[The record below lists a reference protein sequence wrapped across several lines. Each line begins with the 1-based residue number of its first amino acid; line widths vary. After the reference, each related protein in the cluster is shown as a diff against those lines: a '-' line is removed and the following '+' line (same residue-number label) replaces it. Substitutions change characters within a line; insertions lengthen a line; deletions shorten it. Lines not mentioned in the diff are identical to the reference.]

1 MKFQRS
7 LPFVIVFALLLSACG
22 GSAPTET
29 IEPPTLAPPTE
40 TPAPTFTLAPT
51 ETAMPLPAFTPTSL
65 PAVNPEVINQCKP
78 SPVSFTNVGFGFPP
92 ADYKL
97 PSLGDVKT
105 IVLFA
110 DFADVPGKTTPEKF
124 LSEFS
129 PDAENF
135 YSTVSYGRMNWI
147 LEPHLVW
154 LRLSH
159 DSAYYGEAIRSYEG
173 HLEFIQEAVRLADA
187 DVDFS
192 SADSVVVM
200 VPPEATAVEFGP
212 ALGANPSEG
221 YSADGR
227 VFSNGVTS
235 AADFSNWG
243 FIWLNH
249 ESGHTMGLPD
259 LYGYDWDGVNY
270 DDIHRFVG
278 GFSSMGFTAGDA
290 FEYFAFERWQLGWL
304 DDNQFVCQLDADQT
318 TTLTAIETA
327 GGLKAVIVPLGPN
340 RILVVESRRALGYDE
355 KISKEGALVYVVDT
369 TIASGYGTLVVYPVL
384 DGDPYRYKS
393 PLAVGETVTVEGV
406 TVTVVEAT
414 DQGDTVQV
422 TVAK

>member
-1 MKFQRS
+1 MIK
-7 LPFVIVFALLLSACG
+7 
-22 GSAPTET
+22 
-29 IEPPTLAPPTE
+29 
-40 TPAPTFTLAPT
+40 
-51 ETAMPLPAFTPTSL
+51 
-65 PAVNPEVINQCKP
+65 QCKP
-78 SPVSFTNVGFGFPP
+78 APVSFSNVGFGFPP
-92 ADYKL
+92 ANHKL

-110 DFADVPGKTTPEKF
+110 DFADVPGKTTPEEF
-124 LSEFS
+124 FSEFS

-147 LEPHLVW
+147 LEPHMQW

-159 DSAYYGEAIRSYEG
+159 DSAYYGEAIRSYDG
-173 HLEFIQEAVRLADA
+173 HLKFIQEAVTLADA

-212 ALGANPSEG
+212 AFGANRGQG
-221 YSADGR
+221 YRADGK

-235 AADFSNWG
+235 ASDFPNWG

-259 LYGYDWDGVNY
+259 LYGYDWDGSNY

-318 TTLTAIETA
+318 TTLSAIETVD
-327 GGLKAVIVPLGPN
+327 GLKAVIVPLKKN

-355 KISKEGALVYVVDT
+355 KISKGGALVYVVDT
-369 TIASGYGTLVVYPVL
+369 TIASGYGTLVVYPVV

-393 PLAVGETVTVEGV
+393 PLAVGESVTVEGV

-414 DQGDTVQV
+414 EQSDTVQV
-422 TVAK
+422 TVTK

>member
-1 MKFQRS
+1 MKLHRS
-7 LPFVIVFALLLSACG
+7 IPFFIVFALLLSACG
-22 GSAPTET
+22 GNEPAGTADAPA
-29 IEPPTLAPPTE
+29 LAPPTE
-40 TPAPTFTLAPT
+40 IAAPTFTLVPT
-51 ETAMPLPAFTPTSL
+51 ETAIPLSTLTPTSL
-65 PAVNPEVINQCKP
+65 PAVDPEIIKQCKP
-78 SPVSFTNVGFGFPP
+78 APASFTNVGFGFPP
-92 ADYKL
+92 ASYKL

-110 DFADVPGKTTPEKF
+110 DFADVPGKGTPEVFFSK
-124 LSEFS
+124 FS

-159 DSAYYGEAIRSYEG
+159 DSAYYGEAIRSYDG
-173 HLEFIQEAVRLADA
+173 HLEFIQEAVRLADP

-200 VPPEATAVEFGP
+200 VPPQATAIEFGP
-212 ALGANPSEG
+212 ALGANPGQG
-221 YSADGR
+221 YSADGK

-235 AADFSNWG
+235 GADFPNWG

-259 LYGYDWDGVNY
+259 LYSYDSNGVDY

-278 GFSSMGFTAGDA
+278 GFSSMGFTGGDA

-304 DDNQFVCQLDADQT
+304 DDNQIICQLDADQT
-318 TTLTAIETA
+318 TTLSAIETA
-327 GGLKAVIVPLGPN
+327 GGVKTVIVPLGPN
-340 RILVVESRRALGYDE
+340 RILVIESRRALGYDE

-369 TIASGYGTLVVYPVL
+369 TIASGYGTLVVYPIL
-384 DGDPYRYKS
+384 AGDPYRYKS
-393 PLAVGETVTVEGV
+393 PLAVGESITVEGV
-406 TVTVVEAT
+406 TVTVIEAT
-414 DQGDTVQV
+414 EQGDTVQV
-422 TVAK
+422 IVVK

>member
-1 MKFQRS
+1 MKIHRS
-7 LPFVIVFALLLSACG
+7 IFIVIVFALLLSACG
-22 GSAPTET
+22 GSAPA
-29 IEPPTLAPPTE
+29 EPTQAPTLAPPAE
-40 TPAPTFTLAPT
+40 TPAPTLALAPT
-51 ETAMPLPAFTPTSL
+51 ETAIPLPTFTPTSL
-65 PAVNPEVINQCKP
+65 STVDPEIIKQCKP
-78 SPVSFTNVGFGFPP
+78 APVAFTNVGFGFPP

-110 DFADVPGKTTPEKF
+110 DFADVPGATTPEQF
-124 LSEFS
+124 FSEFS
-129 PDAENF
+129 PNAENF

-147 LEPHLVW
+147 LEPHMKW
-154 LRLSH
+154 LRLSQ
-159 DSAYYGEAIRSYEG
+159 DSAYYGEAIRSYDG
-173 HLEFIQEAVRLADA
+173 HLEFIQEAVRLADPE
-187 DVDFS
+187 VDFS

-212 ALGANPSEG
+212 ALGANPGEG
-221 YSADGR
+221 YSADGK

-235 AADFSNWG
+235 AADFPNWG

-259 LYGYDWDGVNY
+259 LYGYDWDGTNY

-278 GFSSMGFTAGDA
+278 GFGAMGYTAGDA
-290 FEYFAFERWQLGWL
+290 MEFFAFERWQLGWL

-318 TTLTAIETA
+318 TTLSAIEMA
-327 GGLKAVIVPLGPN
+327 GGLKAVIVPLGVN

-369 TIASGYGTLVVYPVL
+369 TIASGYGTLAVYPVL

-393 PLAVGETVTVEGV
+393 PLAVGESVTVEGV
-406 TVTVVEAT
+406 TVTVIEAT

>member
-1 MKFQRS
+1 MKLYRFTS
-7 LPFVIVFALLLSACG
+7 IVFGLSLLLSACG
-22 GSAPTET
+22 GSAPAT
-29 IEPPTLAPPTE
+29 PTNTAAPALPTD

-51 ETAMPLPAFTPTSL
+51 ETPLPLPTFTATPLPT
-65 PAVNPEVINQCKP
+65 ADPEAIKQCKP

-92 ADYKL
+92 AAHKL

-110 DFADVPGKTTPEKF
+110 DFADVPGRGTPENFFAKI
-124 LSEFS
+124 S
-129 PDAENF
+129 PDAEDF

-173 HLEFIQEAVRLADA
+173 HLAFLQEAVTLADA

-192 SADSVVVM
+192 TADSVVVM
-200 VPPEATAVEFGP
+200 VPPEATAIEFGP
-212 ALGANPSEG
+212 AFGANPGEG
-221 YSADGR
+221 YRADGK

-235 AADFSNWG
+235 GADFPNWG

-259 LYGYDWDGVNY
+259 LYGYDWNGVDY
-270 DDIHRFVG
+270 DDIHRFAG
-278 GFSSMGFTAGDA
+278 GFGAMGYTAGKA
-290 FEYFAFERWQLGWL
+290 LEFFAFERWQLGWL
-304 DDNQFVCQLDADQT
+304 DDNQIACQVDSDQT
-318 TTLTAIETA
+318 TTLTAVEME
-327 GGLKAVIVPLGPN
+327 GGLKAVIVSLGPN
-340 RILVVESRRALGYDE
+340 RILVVESRRAVGYD
-355 KISKEGALVYVVDT
+355 KNMPKNGALVYVIDT
-369 TIASGYGTLVVYPVL
+369 TIASGYGTLVVYPKYG
-384 DGDPYRYKS
+384 GDPYRYKS
-393 PLAVGETVTVEGV
+393 PLAAGESVTVEGV
-406 TVTVVEAT
+406 TITVLEAT

-422 TVAK
+422 TVAR

>member
-1 MKFQRS
+1 MKRKSSIFI
-7 LPFVIVFALLLSACG
+7 VIVFALLLSACG
-22 GSAPTET
+22 ANAPAGTT
-29 IEPPTLAPPTE
+29 DPTVAPPTDV
-40 TPAPTFTLAPT
+40 PAPTFTLVPT
-51 ETAMPLPAFTPTSL
+51 DTPLPAATLTSTPL
-65 PAVNPEVINQCKP
+65 PAVDPDVINQCKP

-92 ADYKL
+92 ADHKL

-110 DFADVPGKTTPEKF
+110 DFNDVPGRGTPEAFFKK
-124 LSEFS
+124 FS
-129 PDAENF
+129 PDAERF

-154 LRLSH
+154 LRLSQ

-173 HLEFIQEAVRLADA
+173 HLAFIQEAVTLADA

-192 SADSVVVM
+192 GADSVVVM
-200 VPPEATAVEFGP
+200 VPPQATAIEFGP
-212 ALGANPSEG
+212 ALGANPGQG
-221 YSADGR
+221 YSADGK

-235 AADFSNWG
+235 GADFPNWG

-259 LYGYDWDGVNY
+259 LYSFDWNGVDY
-270 DDIHRFVG
+270 DDIHRYVG
-278 GFSSMGFTAGDA
+278 GFSAMGYTAGDA
-290 FEYFAFERWQLGWL
+290 FEFFAFERWQLGWL
-304 DDNQFVCQLDADQT
+304 DDNQFVCQVSADQT
-318 TTLTAIETA
+318 TTLSAIETE

-340 RILVVESRRALGYDE
+340 RILVVESRRALGFDA

-369 TIASGYGTLVVYPVL
+369 TIASGYGTLVVYPQL
-384 DGDPYRYKS
+384 AGDPYRYKS
-393 PLAVGETVTVEGV
+393 PLSVGETVTVEGV

-414 DQGDTVQV
+414 EQGDTVQV

>member
-1 MKFQRS
+1 MNMYRFTS
-7 LPFVIVFALLLSACG
+7 IVFVLSLLLSACG
-22 GSAPTET
+22 GSLPATEAP
-29 IEPPTLAPPTE
+29 IAAPALLTD
-40 TPAPTFTLAPT
+40 TPAPTFTLIPT
-51 ETAMPLPAFTPTSL
+51 ETAVPQPTFTPTAL
-65 PAVNPEVINQCKP
+65 PAVDPEVVKQCQP
-78 SPVSFTNVGFGFPP
+78 APVSYTNVGFGFPP

-110 DFADVPGKTTPEKF
+110 DFADVPGATTPQEF
-124 LSEFS
+124 FSEFS

-135 YSTVSYGRMNWI
+135 YSTVSYGRMNWM

-173 HLEFIQEAVRLADA
+173 HLAFIQEAVTLADA

-200 VPPEATAVEFGP
+200 VPPQATAIEFGP
-212 ALGANPSEG
+212 AFGANEGEG
-221 YSADGR
+221 YKADGK

-235 AADFSNWG
+235 AADFPNWG

-259 LYGYDWDGVNY
+259 LYSNDWDGVNY

-278 GFSSMGFTAGDA
+278 GFSSMGFTGGDA

-304 DDNQFVCQLDADQT
+304 DDNQIVCQLGADQT
-318 TTLTAIETA
+318 TTLSAIETA

-369 TIASGYGTLVVYPVL
+369 TIASGYGTLVVYPAL
-384 DGDPYRYKS
+384 DGDPYRYQS
-393 PLAVGETVTVEGV
+393 PLAVGESVTVEGV

-422 TVAK
+422 TVAQ